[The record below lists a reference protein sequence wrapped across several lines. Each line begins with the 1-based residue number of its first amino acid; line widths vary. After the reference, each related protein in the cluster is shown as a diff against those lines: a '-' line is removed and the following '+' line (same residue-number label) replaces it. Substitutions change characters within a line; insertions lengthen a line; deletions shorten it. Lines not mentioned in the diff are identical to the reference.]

1 MVSDLDILVGYLELR
16 DDLNEEERQL
26 ITSLPHEIR
35 TFKRHDNL
43 VTDHTSPNV
52 SCVLTKGYAARA
64 IYMEKGTRQLTAVHI
79 PGDFVDLHAL
89 LLKIMDHSVIALTD
103 CEAAFIPHD
112 RLRALTEQAPHLS
125 RVLWLST
132 VVDAAISRAWLTC
145 IGRRSPH
152 QHIAH
157 LFCELY
163 VRLNAVG
170 LATDNRFSFPVTQ
183 SDLADMLGLSIVH
196 VNKTLAQLREM
207 QMFIWKG
214 STVEILNFAK
224 LAKYSDFDPV
234 YLSLAKMPR

>member
-1 MVSDLDILVGYLELR
+1 MLR
-16 DDLNEEERQL
+16 
-26 ITSLPHEIR
+26 
-35 TFKRHDNL
+35 
-43 VTDHTSPNV
+43 
-52 SCVLTKGYAARA
+52 YAARA

-132 VVDAAISRAWLTC
+132 VVDAAISR
-145 IGRRSPH
+145 
-152 QHIAH
+152 
-157 LFCELY
+157 
-163 VRLNAVG
+163 
-170 LATDNRFSFPVTQ
+170 
-183 SDLADMLGLSIVH
+183 
-196 VNKTLAQLREM
+196 EM
-207 QMFIWKG
+207 QMFKWKG